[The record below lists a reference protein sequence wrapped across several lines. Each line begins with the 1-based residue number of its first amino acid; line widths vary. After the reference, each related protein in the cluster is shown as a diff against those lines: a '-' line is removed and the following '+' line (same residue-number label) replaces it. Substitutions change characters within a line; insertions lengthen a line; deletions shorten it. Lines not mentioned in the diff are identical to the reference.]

1 LLAVK
6 GVSKC
11 FSRGGE
17 CVVALDDV
25 SLQVGFGEIVMV
37 VGGSLDGKTTL
48 LQVAAGAERP
58 DRGTVSLGDR
68 QLTSLS
74 DRGRAK
80 LLGREILWIDRDG
93 PGLEVEV
100 SRFVGWPLTLHGHGR
115 RQAERVA
122 AEMLARVGMR
132 EHASRKWRDLSHR
145 QQVLV
150 GLARAFAGSP
160 RLVVIDDL
168 LNGLGGRATEE
179 AIDLLRSLIKESEH
193 PSGVLLSVSEMES
206 TVFADRVL
214 SIYKGAVEPMTGLQE
229 NDADVI
235 PFPRQ
240 DEQQGSR
247 GVGFP

>member
-1 LLAVK
+1 LIVTELLTVA

-17 CVVALDDV
+17 CVVALNDV
-25 SLQVGFGEIVMV
+25 SFEVRQGEIAAV

-58 DRGTVSLGDR
+58 DKGTVSLGDR
-68 QLTSLS
+68 RLTGLS

-80 LLGREILWIDRDG
+80 LLGREIVWIDRDG
-93 PGLEVEV
+93 PGLGVEV
-100 SRFVGWPLTLHGHGR
+100 SRFVGWPLALHGHGR
-115 RQAERVA
+115 RQVERVA
-122 AEMLARVGMR
+122 AQILARVGMQ
-132 EHASRKWRDLSHR
+132 EHASRKWGDLSHR
-145 QQVLV
+145 QQVSV
-150 GLARAFAGSP
+150 SLARAFAGNP

-179 AIDLLRSLIKESEH
+179 AIDLLRSLMRESEH
-193 PSGVLLSVSEMES
+193 RCGVLLSVCEMES

-214 SIYKGAVEPMTGLQE
+214 SIYRGVVEPMTGLQE

-235 PFPRQ
+235 PFPEARQ
-240 DEQQGSR
+240 ADR
-247 GVGFP
+247 